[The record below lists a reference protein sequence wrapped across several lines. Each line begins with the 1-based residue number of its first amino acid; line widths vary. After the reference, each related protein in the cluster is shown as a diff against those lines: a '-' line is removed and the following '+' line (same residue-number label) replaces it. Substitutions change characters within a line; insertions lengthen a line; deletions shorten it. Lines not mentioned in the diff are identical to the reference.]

1 MGGKLSPLII
11 IVLVVVLVFVGG
23 LIFKTVT
30 NEETGKS
37 KNENNVGEEFLEEP
51 IITLN
56 KEINEENENIVI
68 ITVYASTESGDEIV
82 EITLPNGTE
91 VPGDNAT
98 YTVTENGTYEFEAE
112 ASAGGKASAKI
123 EVTEIPE
130 ISATNPYVPDG
141 FNVIADNVEEGFVI
155 ADAYGNQYVWV
166 PVPNGKLTRKN
177 MLNVEYQESS
187 GSASA
192 LVNSVAKYYGYYM
205 GRFEA
210 SQYEHNGQ
218 ITAASMA
225 GKIPWTNIT
234 YLNATEHAEN
244 SGRVFGY
251 TDCSTA
257 IISSYAWDT
266 AIEWIDLA
274 NEYYSSDVSFGNYSG
289 TIYPTGTT
297 STDTVR
303 NICDLGGNVREWT
316 TEIYKSKSE
325 NKGSKKNQ
333 QDNTIQRVIRGGS
346 ANLKKTPIGHNSYP
360 ENTSDNYWGFRL
372 IVYK

>member
-11 IVLVVVLVFVGG
+11 IILIIVLVLVGG
-23 LIFKTVT
+23 MVFKTAT
-30 NEETGKS
+30 S
-37 KNENNVGEEFLEEP
+37 DNENNINTQGGEGYIDLEEP

-56 KEINEENENIVI
+56 KEVNEENESIVI
-68 ITVYASTESGDEIV
+68 ITAYASTESGDEIV
-82 EITLPNGTE
+82 EITLPDGIS
-91 VPGDNAT
+91 VPGNTAT
-98 YTVTENGTYEFEAE
+98 YTVTANGKYEFSAE
-112 ASAGGKASAKI
+112 ASAGGKSSAEI
-123 EVTEIPE
+123 EVTEIPV

-155 ADAYGNQYVWV
+155 ADEYGNQYVWI
-166 PVPNGKLTRKN
+166 PVANGKLTRTT
-177 MLNVEYQESS
+177 MLNIEYEESS

-192 LVNSVAKYYGYYM
+192 LVNSVAKYYGFYL

-218 ITAASMA
+218 VTAASMA

-234 YLNATEHAEN
+234 YLNAAEHAEN

-257 IISSYAWDT
+257 LISSHAWDT
-266 AIEWIDLA
+266 AIEWIDLV
-274 NEYYSSDVSFGNYSG
+274 NEHYSSDVNFGNYSG

-316 TEIYKSKSE
+316 TEI
-325 NKGSKKNQ
+325 NKPKNSSNNRYN
-333 QDNTIQRVIRGGS
+333 DVDTVIQRVVRGGS
-346 ANLKKTPIGHNSYP
+346 ANLKRTPISHSSYP
-360 ENTSDNYWGFRL
+360 ENISDNYWGFRL
-372 IVYK
+372 IIYK